1 MSWLEIKN
9 LVCLKCLILCNNN
22 EPFLNWIVTQEKKWV
37 VRNNRWQPA
46 QWLDQEEAPKTLP
59 KVKPAPKKMSWSVFG
74 GASLF
79 HYSFLESWWNHY
91 MWEVCSADRW
101 DGMKTAMPAVSIG
114 QQNGPNSSPGQ
125 RPTACH
131 TTNAS
136 KVEWNSLQSFASSA
150 VFTWPL
156 ANYHFFKHLNNLLQ
170 GKCSHNQQE
179 AKNGYSKSLSNPK
192 AQIFM
197 LQEQTNLFLVGK
209 NVLIVIDPIFDYKT
223 VFEPSYNDLKFLVW
237 NCNYFFTNLIE
248 GRNLRSIIGSESEFP
263 GDTTSL
269 IAKEGPD
276 CTLYAPGR
284 YPGTGYT

>member
-1 MSWLEIKN
+1 M
-9 LVCLKCLILCNNN
+9 
-22 EPFLNWIVTQEKKWV
+22 
-37 VRNNRWQPA
+37 
-46 QWLDQEEAPKTLP
+46 
-59 KVKPAPKKMSWSVFG
+59 FG

-79 HYSFLESWWNHY
+79 HYSFLESQWNHY
-91 MWEVCSADRW
+91 MWEVCSANRW
-101 DGMKTAMPAVSIG
+101 DEMKTAMPAVSIG

-170 GKCSHNQQE
+170 GKCSHNQKE

-248 GRNLRSIIGSESEFP
+248 GRNPRSIIGSESESFQETLPLSLQRSGHTALCIHRGDILELGKDLNSSLTLRLLKKKSWVGFLKRMKKIPLERAFLRSALPP
-263 GDTTSL
+263 GARSPC
-269 IAKEGPD
+269 ISP
-276 CTLYAPGR
+276 
-284 YPGTGYT
+284 